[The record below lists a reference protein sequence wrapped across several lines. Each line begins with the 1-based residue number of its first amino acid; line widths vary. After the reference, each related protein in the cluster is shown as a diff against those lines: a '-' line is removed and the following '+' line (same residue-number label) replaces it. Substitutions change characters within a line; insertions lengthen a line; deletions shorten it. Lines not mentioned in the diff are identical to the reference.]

1 MKIVPFFAHGGGV
14 SVEFYHEKDQN
25 RLHVIIH
32 WIVDII
38 VAITLA
44 CYVVY
49 AFGGR
54 MEVNG
59 SSMKPLLASG
69 DVVLINRIA
78 YTLGTPDR
86 FDVAVFSRGDSV
98 LNMKRIIGLPGET
111 VQIKENH
118 VYINGEPLKAEGGL
132 SLAAIAGIAEYPIE
146 LGEDEYF
153 LLGDN
158 RESSEDSRFAGI
170 GNVKREQLVGK
181 VWLKLSPL
189 SEFGLI
195 ALPGGDS

>member
-69 DVVLINRIA
+69 DVVLI
-78 YTLGTPDR
+78 
-86 FDVAVFSRGDSV
+86 SRT
-98 LNMKRIIGLPGET
+98 GLM
-111 VQIKENH
+111 
-118 VYINGEPLKAEGGL
+118 
-132 SLAAIAGIAEYPIE
+132 SLCFPAGIP
-146 LGEDEYF
+146 F
-153 LLGDN
+153 
-158 RESSEDSRFAGI
+158 
-170 GNVKREQLVGK
+170 
-181 VWLKLSPL
+181 
-189 SEFGLI
+189 
-195 ALPGGDS
+195 

>member
-1 MKIVPFFAHGGGV
+1 M
-14 SVEFYHEKDQN
+14 EFYHEKDQN

-69 DVVLINRIA
+69 DVVLINRIS
-78 YTLGTPDR
+78 YDLGTPNR
-86 FDVAVFSRGDSV
+86 FDVAVFSRGDSS

-118 VYINGEPLKAEGGL
+118 VYINGEPL
-132 SLAAIAGIAEYPIE
+132 P
-146 LGEDEYF
+146 
-153 LLGDN
+153 
-158 RESSEDSRFAGI
+158 ESPNI
-170 GNVKREQLVGK
+170 
-181 VWLKLSPL
+181 PL
-189 SEFGLI
+189 SWGRMNIFFWEI
-195 ALPGGDS
+195 IENPARTAVLPGSAM

>member
-1 MKIVPFFAHGGGV
+1 M
-14 SVEFYHEKDQN
+14 EFYQEKEQN

-32 WIVDII
+32 WIVDIV

-59 SSMKPLLASG
+59 SSMKPLLNSG
-69 DVVLINRIA
+69 DVVLINRLS
-78 YTLGTPDR
+78 YDLGTPKR
-86 FDVAVFSRGDSV
+86 FDVAVFSRGDSG

-111 VQIKENH
+111 VQIKDNH
-118 VYINGEPLKAEGGL
+118 VYINGEVLKAEGGL
-132 SLAAIAGIAEYPIE
+132 SLATIAGAAEYPIE
-146 LGEDEYF
+146 LGQDEYF

-170 GNVKREQLVGK
+170 GNVKRDQLVGK
-181 VWLKLSPL
+181 AWLKITPL